1 MPSWKKV
8 IVSGS
13 DATLNSLNVISGVT
27 GSLLGTGSW
36 AVRAQSASIAD
47 NAVTASRALQANT
60 ASYVQLAASSS
71 FASTASFVNTLNQ
84 SVLITGSLTVGTSSL
99 GSNENTL
106 VLGPPPAGGNGEGGQ
121 LLLQSPNSGS
131 YTSAS
136 MLDNWQNYTRLLRG
150 SNVSSDAV
158 VTQWNMHSKQISFP
172 AYNSVSAFAGTA
184 VANLAVDSGGN
195 IITVSTSGG
204 SVFPYTGVA
213 QINGGLIVTGSIT
226 ASNAIYAQANGA
238 MYFRGGDDAELWDI
252 NVANTIGVYGQQDQT
267 VASIKLGSGGGTISG
282 RSGNIGVNTITPNS
296 ASLHVNG
303 NVFATSFTGSL
314 LGTATTA
321 SYVQNA
327 ASASYALSSSYAL
340 NASTATSA
348 SFATN
353 ASTAASA
360 TSANTASWATNVN
373 TASWAVWSNN
383 AVNATSA
390 TSANTASWATN
401 VNTASWANNVVTASR
416 ALQANTASYATFAAT
431 ATSAT
436 TATSA
441 SYATFAATASSGDA
455 FYVRTSL
462 GISRTPA
469 SNEEVAID
477 VPNNSYSIAF
487 YSGSSFN
494 YGLHTNN
501 SIFTFATV
509 TGSTWYFQGGN
520 VGIGTNAP
528 ISKFQIGNNVY
539 TAANGLAGDNNR
551 IGMMLNGFLTSY
563 VYSSVYNDPTYPD
576 YGFVFIHGSGSGNN
590 TNVWSISPDGPAK
603 GSGLHLIYQSGSSN
617 IHTQT
622 PKVSFIGSSGNVGI
636 GTSSPTAKI
645 HVNSG
650 FVKVS
655 GTDTDQYFFEG
666 VRTGTS
672 TTLRIYDN
680 SSVAF
685 YDSYNTMHFRA
696 NQNGGSGGTILFNG
710 GNVGIGTT
718 APAFKLETVGNTR
731 ISGNLSVGTTYNG
744 FAANIEGIVYIIN
757 GSAWVNDG
765 YGYANASSTNT
776 GMFPSSTHIIT
787 FKNNNTTTMYIN
799 SSGNVG
805 INTTNPTEKL
815 HVAGNIKTT
824 GTLTV
829 SGSSVTIYN
838 ESSATVI
845 NMNSFYQFTSQN
857 WNGRIITDYFGQTY
871 TSSIYHGMSFVGGRA
886 GLDHFR
892 WFDSSY
898 SELMTLRNSG
908 NLLLGAGINPAE
920 NYWRL
925 YIAGSTSGSIYV
937 ASGNSYFG
945 GNIGINNTGLAN
957 RLTVNTPLRN
967 DGETNSLG
975 AAVVAGPITD
985 SPSND
990 FTTSSAIFRI
1000 QGSNATNNL
1009 QFGVGNTGYNYH
1021 PWIQGSYDNSSGG
1034 SDNYGSKDIL
1044 LNPLGGNVGI
1054 GTVNGTFGRLHVNG
1068 NVWATSFTGSLLGT
1082 ASSAISA
1089 SYAPTVLS
1097 GGTTNYITKWAS
1109 SSTLTTSQI
1118 FDNGTNIGIF
1128 TATPTGSAA
1137 TNLVQIAGANAVLRI
1152 GPWFATNDRDFI
1164 ELIANGADTKITSPN
1179 ERFIIQNTGGHILL
1193 DAAGNIGISTTAPAY
1208 KIQTNAG
1215 FVDGGSGYIA
1225 TFHSNI
1231 GATGDTYV
1239 GIGAY
1244 RSDALGAGRKAYI
1257 NAIAPGGGSGA
1268 LILQTTGNYVGVNI
1282 ISPSANLHVSG
1293 GSSTQFKVEG
1303 TEADLWLVSTGGVG
1317 TWRILGST
1325 GGTTKRFRIYDN
1337 DNSRDVFNVYDN
1349 GNPIFPY
1356 GNVGIGTTAPAYTL
1370 EVAGNVGIGAGTSG
1384 LLAFRNTWTTGT
1396 VNRIRGYFG
1405 NDDKAILW
1413 YYDNSPAGTVIR
1425 DNNSIQLTISGS
1437 NGLYVNSSSNIGI
1450 GVSSPSFLLDAQR
1463 NTGAIIRILDTSTN
1477 NSLVLQAGSGNAMKV
1492 TGYNYNSS
1500 TAVPL
1505 YISVDG
1511 ANTIMQSSGGNV
1523 GIGTTVPSSSVHIY
1537 TTDNAVLRAETTTGQ
1552 AGVRLM
1558 AGDGTTNRAT
1568 RIDFVNKVSS
1578 GTIPRWT
1585 FISDYNQNGTNDFR
1599 IIKEDTSTAVLTL
1612 LQGSKVGVVAT
1623 APIGQLQIG
1632 NNTFTGAHGT
1642 AGDNSRIGM
1651 MLNGSLTSYIYAST
1665 YNDPT
1670 YPDYGF
1676 IFIHGPNTS
1685 NYNVWSISPD
1695 GPAKGSGLHFLYG
1708 ANSTNIHTAT
1718 PKVSL
1723 IGSSGNVGIGNSTP
1737 FSKLVVATTAVN
1749 TISYDDESSTAGLT
1763 VAGTNALVR
1772 LQFGVGANTLGPYGG
1787 WIQASY
1793 DNGGSAFGI
1802 EPLLLNPTGGFVGI
1816 NTNSPSQQ
1824 LHVNGSTRSNN
1835 VAIGTG
1841 QYGNTIQ
1848 AISDSNLNISASS
1861 GIYFVNGTST
1871 NMILNSAGCL
1881 GIGTTA
1887 PSYRLEVQGGNIA
1900 ANGGAIYVRSNPSVS
1915 WDFYK
1920 ISTDGAYIFHLLKQ
1934 ASLRIQRN
1942 NTTDG
1947 GETSEGEVLYASAVD
1962 GNVGI
1967 GTITPA
1973 YTLDVSGTIRATGDV
1988 IAYSDARVKENVETI
2003 TNALDKV
2010 TSLRGVTYT
2019 RKDIDDKSEKIGVI
2033 AQEVLEVLPQ
2043 VVSQDDEGQY
2053 SVAYGNMAGVLIEA
2067 IKELKSQNDTLQ
2079 SRIQQLESL
2088 VKAR

>member
-36 AVRAQSASIAD
+36 AVRAQS
-47 NAVTASRALQANT
+47 
-60 ASYVQLAASSS
+60 SS
-71 FASTASFVNTLNQ
+71 FAS
-84 SVLITGSLTVGTSSL
+84 
-99 GSNENTL
+99 
-106 VLGPPPAGGNGEGGQ
+106 
-121 LLLQSPNSGS
+121 
-131 YTSAS
+131 
-136 MLDNWQNYTRLLRG
+136 
-150 SNVSSDAV
+150 
-158 VTQWNMHSKQISFP
+158 
-172 AYNSVSAFAGTA
+172 
-184 VANLAVDSGGN
+184 
-195 IITVSTSGG
+195 
-204 SVFPYTGVA
+204 
-213 QINGGLIVTGSIT
+213 
-226 ASNAIYAQANGA
+226 
-238 MYFRGGDDAELWDI
+238 
-252 NVANTIGVYGQQDQT
+252 
-267 VASIKLGSGGGTISG
+267 
-282 RSGNIGVNTITPNS
+282 
-296 ASLHVNG
+296 
-303 NVFATSFTGSL
+303 
-314 LGTATTA
+314 
-321 SYVQNA
+321 
-327 ASASYALSSSYAL
+327 
-340 NASTATSA
+340 NASTAASA

-360 TSANTASWATNVN
+360 
-373 TASWAVWSNN
+373 
-383 AVNATSA
+383 
-390 TSANTASWATN
+390 
-401 VNTASWANNVVTASR
+401 
-416 ALQANTASYATFAAT
+416 SYATFAAT
-431 ATSAT
+431 ATSASFAP
-436 TATSA
+436 TA
-441 SYATFAATASSGDA
+441 
-455 FYVRTSL
+455 
-462 GISRTPA
+462 
-469 SNEEVAID
+469 
-477 VPNNSYSIAF
+477 NNVYI
-487 YSGSSFN
+487 
-494 YGLHTNN
+494 
-501 SIFTFATV
+501 
-509 TGSTWYFQGGN
+509 QGGN
-520 VGIGTNAP
+520 SFSAQALLGTNDTQNLAFETNGTVRMTISGSNGFVGVGTTAPTNLLDIVGSTAGDGGSFNGTGAILRLKQNTGWSGNQPWTLYVEGYSYLNGFRINAEDGVRGLYKTSAGGSLGFATAGDDPITFAQNNGDYRLYIAAGGSIGIGTTGP
-528 ISKFQIGNNVY
+528 IAKLQIGNNIY

-603 GSGLHLIYQSGSSN
+603 GSGLHFIYQSGSSN

-666 VRTGTS
+666 IRTGTS

-696 NQNGGSGGTILFNG
+696 NQNGGSGGNILFNG

-718 APAFKLETVGNTR
+718 LPVYKLEVNGPAAFGTTTRTEIGNAASDPPSASVSYGIFHQSGIGLALASGAGGSTQGTTFWNISGSTWFRSMTITGLTGNVGIGTITPTAKLRVEGNT
-731 ISGNLSVGTTYNG
+731 ILNGSVSANTTYNA
-744 FAANIEGIVYIIN
+744 FALNVGGIAYIIG
-757 GSAWVNDG
+757 GSVWVNDA
-765 YGYANASSTNT
+765 YGYTNASSVNT
-776 GMFPSSTHIIT
+776 GMYPDSTHNIT
-787 FKNNNTTTMYIN
+787 FKNNNSTTMYIN

-805 INTTNPTEKL
+805 IGTTAITSGFKL
-815 HVAGNIKTT
+815 DIIGNIRTT

-838 ESSATVI
+838 ENSATVI
-845 NMNSFYQFTSQN
+845 NMNSFYSPSTQN
-857 WNGRIITDYFGQTY
+857 WNGRIITDYFGQSY

-898 SELMTLRNSG
+898 AELMTLRNSG

-920 NYWRL
+920 NWWRL
-925 YIAGSTSGSIYV
+925 HITGSVSGSIYV

-957 RLTVNTPLRN
+957 RLTVNTPWRL

-975 AAVVAGPITD
+975 AAVVAGLITD

-1009 QFGVGNTGYNYH
+1009 QFGVGNIGYNYH

-1034 SDNYGSKDIL
+1034 GNDFGSKDIL

-1164 ELIANGADTKITSPN
+1164 ELIANGSDTKVTSPN

-1193 DAAGNIGISTTAPAY
+1193 DASGNIGIGTTAPAQ
-1208 KIQTNAG
+1208 KLELTGGNAQFNAANINIVAKDTG
-1215 FVDGGSGYIA
+1215 TGYAVFVAQSQNGSGGILDVGVHGSTA
-1225 TFHSNI
+1225 NTI
-1231 GATGDTYV
+1231 ITGAPANAIVFGARTNNEVHLGVNSTSRLMINTSGNV
-1239 GIGAY
+1239 GI
-1244 RSDALGAGRKAYI
+1244 
-1257 NAIAPGGGSGA
+1257 NM
-1268 LILQTTGNYVGVNI
+1268 T
-1282 ISPSANLHVSG
+1282 SPSARLHVSG
-1293 GSSTQFKVEG
+1293 ASSTQVKIEG
-1303 TEADLWLVSTGGVG
+1303 TEADLWLVSNGGGAGV
-1317 TWRILGST
+1317 WRFLGST
-1325 GGTTKRFRIYDN
+1325 GESTKRFRLYDN
-1337 DNSRDVFNVYDN
+1337 DNARDVFNVYSN
-1349 GNPIFPY
+1349 GNPIFPF
-1356 GNVGIGTTAPAYTL
+1356 GNVGIGTTDPNYKLRVEGSVGINGTTIPIANNTYTL
-1370 EVAGNVGIGAGTSG
+1370 GGGSNKWSQIWGARYFADDGSASAPGYAFAGDQDSG
-1384 LLAFRNTWTTGT
+1384 LWKPGDGILA
-1396 VNRIRGYFG
+1396 I
-1405 NDDKAILW
+1405 
-1413 YYDNSPAGTVIR
+1413 
-1425 DNNSIQLTISGS
+1425 
-1437 NGLYVNSSSNIGI
+1437 
-1450 GVSSPSFLLDAQR
+1450 
-1463 NTGAIIRILDTSTN
+1463 STN
-1477 NSLVLQAGSGNAMKV
+1477 AVERMRINDSGN
-1492 TGYNYNSS
+1492 
-1500 TAVPL
+1500 
-1505 YISVDG
+1505 I
-1511 ANTIMQSSGGNV
+1511 

-1568 RIDFVNKVSS
+1568 RIDFINKVSS

-1642 AGDNSRIGM
+1642 AGDNGRIGM

-1737 FSKLVVATTAVN
+1737 FSKLVVATSAVN

-1763 VAGTNALVR
+1763 IAGTNALVR
-1772 LQFGVGANTLGPYGG
+1772 LQMGVGSSVLGPFGG

-1793 DNGGSAFGI
+1793 DNGGSAFGT

-1841 QYGNTIQ
+1841 TYGNTVQ

-1861 GIYFVNGTST
+1861 GIYFVNGAST
-1871 NMILNSAGCL
+1871 NMILNSSGYL

-1887 PSYRLEVQGGNIA
+1887 PSYRLEVQGGSIA
-1900 ANGGAIYVRSNPSVS
+1900 ANGGAIYVRSSPSVS

-1920 ISTDGAYIFHLLKQ
+1920 ISCDGANIFHLLKQ

-1947 GETSEGEVLYASAVD
+1947 GEGSEGEVLYASAVD

-1973 YTLDVSGTIRATGDV
+1973 YVLDVSGTIRATGDV

-2010 TSLRGVTYT
+2010 TLLRGVTYT
-2019 RKDIDDKSEKIGVI
+2019 RKDSEDKTRKMGVI
-2033 AQEVLEVLPQ
+2033 AQEVLPILPEVVQ
-2043 VVSQDDEGQY
+2043 QDPDDGNY
-2053 SVAYGNMAGVLIEA
+2053 NVAYGNMAGVLIEA